1 MREIYP
7 RPGDLQ
13 IVYLKDVVT
22 GPNIEIGDY
31 TMYNDFERDPRDFER
46 NNVLYHYP
54 VNGDKL
60 RIGKFCSIA
69 CGAKF
74 LFNSAN
80 HTLRSLSTYPFLI
93 FYEEW
98 GLEGKDIR
106 QAWDNKGD
114 IVIGND
120 VWIGYQAVILAG
132 VTVGDGAIIGSRAV
146 VTRDVP
152 PYTIVGGV
160 PAKPIRKRF
169 DEETIARFRAL
180 RWWDWD
186 QETIRRA
193 IPAIQAGRLS
203 ELEGLA

>member
-13 IVYLKDVVT
+13 TVYLKDVVT

-80 HTLRSLSTYPFLI
+80 HTLRSLSTYPFPI

-106 QAWDNKGD
+106 QAWENKGD

-169 DEETIARFRAL
+169 DEDTIARFRAL

>member
-13 IVYLKDVVT
+13 TVYLKDVVT

-80 HTLRSLSTYPFLI
+80 HTLRSLSTYPFPI

-106 QAWDNKGD
+106 QAWENKGD

>member
-1 MREIYP
+1 M
-7 RPGDLQ
+7 
-13 IVYLKDVVT
+13 
-22 GPNIEIGDY
+22 
-31 TMYNDFERDPRDFER
+31 
-46 NNVLYHYP
+46 
-54 VNGDKL
+54 
-60 RIGKFCSIA
+60 
-69 CGAKF
+69 
-74 LFNSAN
+74 
-80 HTLRSLSTYPFLI
+80 
-93 FYEEW
+93 
-98 GLEGKDIR
+98 EGKDIR
-106 QAWDNKGD
+106 QAWENKGD

-120 VWIGYQAVILAG
+120 VCIGYQAVILAG

-169 DEETIARFRAL
+169 DEDTIARLQAL